1 MDQPL
6 KTGTT
11 TIGIVCKDAVIVAAD
26 RKATAGHLIA
36 HKKMKKIVKVSDMM
50 AVTTAGVVSDI
61 QLLVKL
67 LRAELSL
74 KETQTGRKVRVVE
87 AANLLSGMCYRAIR
101 QPTMLMAIASF
112 MLAGADEEGVYLYD
126 IEPAGSVMPHDDFN
140 ADGSGSVFALGVL
153 EAEYKPNLSVDDAV
167 ELAKRAINAAIQ
179 RDAASGCGVDIWVIT
194 KKGIEEKFAKV
205 VLPSI

>member
-1 MDQPL
+1 MGVDAIVSRILSVLKPIDTFINNLFLIFLVLNMDQPL

-112 MLAGADEEGVYLYD
+112 MLRMNRAGGL
-126 IEPAGSVMPHDDFN
+126 PS
-140 ADGSGSVFALGVL
+140 SS
-153 EAEYKPNLSVDDAV
+153 EAERG
-167 ELAKRAINAAIQ
+167 RA
-179 RDAASGCGVDIWVIT
+179 
-194 KKGIEEKFAKV
+194 
-205 VLPSI
+205 

>member
-11 TIGIVCKDAVIVAAD
+11 TVGIVCKDAVILAAD
-26 RKATAGHLIA
+26 RKATAGNLIA
-36 HKKMKKIVKVSDMM
+36 HKKMKKLVKVSDMM
-50 AVTTAGVVSDI
+50 ALTTAGVVSDI

-74 KETQTGRKVRVVE
+74 KETQTSRKARVIE

-101 QPTMLMAIASF
+101 QPTMIMTIASF
-112 MLAGADEEGVYLYD
+112 MLGGADEEGVYLYD
-126 IEPAGSVMPHDDFN
+126 IEPAGSVMSHDDFN

-153 EAEYKPNLSVDDAV
+153 EAEYKPNLSVEDGL
-167 ELAKRAINAAIQ
+167 ELAKRAVNAAIQ
-179 RDAASGCGVDIWVIT
+179 RDTASGCGIDIWIIT
-194 KKGIEEKFAKV
+194 KKGIEEKFAKTLQV
-205 VLPSI
+205 SV